1 MWYLVDRDIYN
12 IANIS
17 QRKIIFV
24 RIKPTSNTDEGSD
37 LKV

>member
-1 MWYLVDRDIYN
+1 MGTGWPGYN

-17 QRKIIFV
+17 QRKIISM
-24 RIKPTSNTDEGSD
+24 RIKPTLSTDEGSD